1 MDIITLME
9 LIPDPPQAYRGVPFW
24 SWNDRLD
31 AAVLRRQIQ
40 EMKKAGLGGFFMHA
54 RGGLQT
60 EYLSD
65 EWLDCIEAGIAEA
78 GRQGMAAWCYDE
90 NGWPSGF
97 AGGLVTGLGEAYH
110 LRWLEL
116 EETDPAGS
124 LPQDCL
130 GNYRWDPASGA
141 VAMLQPGEV
150 PRLGPAERILT
161 VREKINPYYSDIL
174 NPEVVKAFLDCTHET
189 YFRHFQNEFGRTMPG
204 FFTDEPQFKQGC
216 IPWSTVL
223 ETEFYKRYRYDVK
236 QILPALFRE
245 VPDYAS
251 ARYHFWSLISEL
263 YVTSYGKQVYEWCEK
278 HHCQLTGHVMQE
290 DSLFSQ
296 MGATAG
302 SMPFYEYMHIPGID
316 WLGRRIGADPV
327 TPKQAGSAAAQLG
340 KRFVI
345 SEMFA
350 LCGWNVSFEEL
361 KWIAEWQY
369 VNGINLIC
377 QHLEGYSLRGLRKRD
392 YPPSLFIQQPWW
404 GEYKAFND
412 YFARLGMLL
421 AEGKSA
427 VKLLLI
433 HPMHSAWIAYDG
445 TDNAALRKL
454 DEDLAWA
461 SRTLAGLHVDY
472 HYGDETLLA
481 RHGKISESGLAVG
494 ACVYQAVVLP
504 SLLSLDEQTVDLL
517 EQWLDR
523 GGPVISVGGLPRLC
537 GGRVDA
543 RLQRLSER
551 VIHAERDRGRLYQ
564 FLADRKLIAI
574 SISDHQG
581 EISAISY
588 RQMDLGT
595 AQLFFLVNHDQHQ
608 TYDATVTI
616 HGRGAMRRLALESGQ
631 PEPVAYEDTAA
642 GVAMRLQFLPMQS
655 HLLILEEGT
664 QARAK
669 QGRPDPWATV
679 VTPGAQW
686 HVTAMDWNALT
697 LDECSYRIDE
707 GPWQGPLPVIKLM
720 DLLLNLQRG
729 CRVQLKFVFDMAL
742 DPARLETLFLVLE
755 TPWLFEMAVNGRP
768 LEYKDAGWWKDS
780 AFKKVDLRGLVQ
792 TGRNEILL
800 QTNFYQNPRVY
811 EVLFGK
817 DVYETE
823 RNKLTYDVELE
834 SLYLVGDFGV
844 ASQTPYQ
851 ATARNGLHT
860 DGPFIIVAPPR
871 QVTTGDLTTQGF
883 CFFAGS
889 VTLSQTILL
898 DPEPGR
904 RIVLQLDRPDAVV
917 AKVFINGRPVRTLLW
932 APYTV
937 DITDFAVSGPNQLAV
952 QLFSGN
958 RNLLGPHHH
967 IDGELYNVGP
977 GSFTGQWSW
986 TEKKFGTVPET
997 AEEHKKNF
1005 WRDGYS
1011 LVRFGLR
1018 NG

>member
-1 MDIITLME
+1 MDSTTLME
-9 LIPDPPQAYRGVPFW
+9 MLQDPPQAYRGLPFW

-31 AAVLRRQIQ
+31 PAMLRRQIQ

-65 EWLDCIEAGIAEA
+65 DWLDCIKAGIAAA
-78 GRQGMAAWCYDE
+78 GPEGMAAWCYDE

-97 AGGLVTGLGEAYH
+97 AGGLVIGLGEAYH

-116 EETDPAGS
+116 EEKDSAGP
-124 LPQDCL
+124 LTPDCL
-130 GNYRWDPASGA
+130 ANYHWNPASGA
-141 VAMLQPGEV
+141 AALLQPGET
-150 PRLGPAERILT
+150 PRPGPGERILT
-161 VREKINPYYSDIL
+161 VREKRNPYYSDIL

-204 FFTDEPQFKQGC
+204 FFTDEPQFKQGG

-223 ETEFYKRYRYDVK
+223 ETEFYQRYHYDVK

-245 VPDYAS
+245 VPDYAR
-251 ARYHFWSLISEL
+251 ARHHFWSLISEL
-263 YVTSYGKQVYEWCEK
+263 YVTSFGKQIYEWCEQ
-278 HHCQLTGHVMQE
+278 HHCRLTGHVMQE
-290 DSLFSQ
+290 DSLLAQ
-296 MGATAG
+296 MEATAG

-340 KRFVI
+340 KQFVI

-350 LCGWNVSFEEL
+350 LCGWNVSFGEL

-369 VNGINLIC
+369 VNGINLMC

-404 GEYKAFND
+404 NEYKAFND
-412 YFARLGMLL
+412 YFARLGMLF

-427 VKLLLI
+427 VRVLLI

-481 RHGKISESGLAVG
+481 RHGKISQSGFTVG
-494 ACVYQAVVLP
+494 ACVYRAVVLP
-504 SLLSLDEQTVDLL
+504 SLLTLDEQTVNLL
-517 EQWLDR
+517 EEWLDR
-523 GGPVISVGGLPRLC
+523 GGPVISLGDLPRRC

-543 RLQRLSER
+543 RLQRLGER
-551 VIHAERDRGRLYQ
+551 VMHAGRDRERLHR
-564 FLADRKLIAI
+564 FLTDQRLITI
-574 SISDHQG
+574 SIADDQG
-581 EISAISY
+581 EIDAISY
-588 RQMDLGT
+588 RQTDLGA
-595 AQLFFLVNHDQHQ
+595 AQLFFLVNHDQNQ
-608 TYDATVTI
+608 TYEATVAI
-616 HGRGAMRRLALESGQ
+616 RGRGGLRRLALESGR
-631 PEPVAYEDTAA
+631 PEAIAFQETAV
-642 GVAMRLQFLPMQS
+642 GVTTQLRFLPMQS

-664 QARAK
+664 EADV
-669 QGRPDPWATV
+669 RPGQPEPQTVV
-679 VTPGAQW
+679 VTPGTQW
-686 HVTAMDWNALT
+686 EVAAMDWNALT
-697 LDECSYRIDE
+697 LDGCDYRIDE

-720 DLLLNLQRG
+720 DLLLNLRRA
-729 CRVQLKFVFDMAL
+729 CRVELKFVWDMAL
-742 DPARLETLFLVLE
+742 DPARLQTLFLAIE
-755 TPWLFEMAVNGRP
+755 TPWLFEMAINGRP
-768 LEYKDAGWWKDS
+768 LQYEDIGWWKDS
-780 AFKKVDLRGLVQ
+780 AFKKVDLRGLVR

-800 QTNFYQNPRVY
+800 KTEFYQNPQVY

-823 RNKLTYDVELE
+823 KNKLTYDVELE

-844 ASQTPYQ
+844 RSQTAYQ
-851 ATARNGLHT
+851 AAARNGLWT
-860 DGPFIIVAPPR
+860 DGPFVIVEPPR
-871 QVTTGDLTTQGF
+871 QVTGGDLTTQGL

-889 VTLSQTILL
+889 VTLSQMFAL
-898 DPEPGR
+898 DPEPGQ
-904 RIVLQLDRPDAVV
+904 RIILQLDQPDAVM

-932 APYTV
+932 APYSV
-937 DITDFAVSGPNQLAV
+937 DITDFVAPGPNQLAV

-986 TEKKFGTVPET
+986 TERKFGAVPET
-997 AEEHKKNF
+997 EAERKKNF

-1011 LVRFGLR
+1011 LVRFGL
-1018 NG
+1018 